1 MKPNVRKSAGDSY
14 TAFYDAVGQLLNDK
28 TLDYARE
35 RLIVDQPDYRNLVN
49 EYRDGILLF
58 EISNRNVWD
67 RSTRDTEGLEEFFRA
82 NRENYKWDAPKY
94 KGYIVFATNDSV
106 AGAAH
111 RYLASH
117 EIEKD
122 SLVKTLRKEF
132 GRTVKIERVIAAK
145 GDNAIVDNVAF
156 NGEKASAPGNWKAWF
171 GYKGRIIDA
180 PEEAAD
186 VRGAVSADFQQEL
199 ERRWIERLHKKYPVK
214 INKKAIKKLKK

>member
-1 MKPNVRKSAGDSY
+1 MGPLYPRH
-14 TAFYDAVGQLLNDK
+14 
-28 TLDYARE
+28 R
-35 RLIVDQPDYRNLVN
+35 
-49 EYRDGILLF
+49 
-58 EISNRNVWD
+58 
-67 RSTRDTEGLEEFFRA
+67 GLEEFFRA
-82 NRENYKWDAPKY
+82 NRDNYKWDAPKY

-111 RYLASH
+111 RYLDSH

-171 GYKGRIIDA
+171 GYK
-180 PEEAAD
+180 AALLTPP
-186 VRGAVSADFQQEL
+186 R
-199 ERRWIERLHKKYPVK
+199 KPPT
-214 INKKAIKKLKK
+214 